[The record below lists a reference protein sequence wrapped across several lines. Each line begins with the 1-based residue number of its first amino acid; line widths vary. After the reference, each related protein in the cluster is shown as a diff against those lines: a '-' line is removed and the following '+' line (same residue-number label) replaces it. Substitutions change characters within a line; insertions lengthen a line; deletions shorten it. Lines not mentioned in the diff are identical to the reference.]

1 MHRLVLSTARR
12 RPRAHTGSVL
22 SAARR
27 RQQLSQQAPPTRPP
41 TNPQN
46 TASTSASASSSADAD
61 AAAAAASALAHAS
74 APPRNFAAPTL
85 STLAFFR
92 RAAAFALLGAAALA
106 GGTLAAF
113 AGAHLWIEHRA
124 LAPAPGP
131 GDDPDDDIW
140 GWAAAAERWTGGPAG
155 GTDPALGAAARTA
168 VRAAWA
174 AQHWGAGAS
183 VLATNAIARSTQQ
196 QQQASNGGG
205 GGGGAIEARLA
216 HAHDFLNIA
225 LAAALER
232 EAAGAPLRP
241 ATLPELRALHAATLE
256 RIGGR
261 GALYDAR
268 ADYAAVWDA
277 ALDAPRG
284 PDARARVALK
294 LGDVSA
300 RLGDGA
306 EAVAWW
312 ARALDL
318 SAGGDG
324 DDDAALDDPPASA
337 SAAADEPL
345 ELPAR
350 LPDSPPAQRVL
361 AATLSSLS
369 AHYAQAGRLQ
379 DAAAVQAHGLA
390 LLRTA
395 AAEADASASA
405 GARADAPRALH
416 TLFLQHRA
424 ALLALH
430 AAEVAHAQRTADAG
444 STRAQLERAAALS
457 AHIAACLAGGGGG
470 PQSTPQQNQ
479 RQPQQKGT
487 VALAPLADA
496 FAASGPLRAPAESLL
511 RDARRTAMHA
521 LTLCGVLYESDAAA
535 AANKAAWRRD
545 PRAAE
550 SARREALGCYERA
563 MVWAGAQDGRPG
575 AGVLEGE
582 WAALSGRYARA
593 RDAVLEAEGAALKEA
608 PAAETAGSKKA

>member
-12 RPRAHTGSVL
+12 RLRAPTGSVL
-22 SAARR
+22 SGGRR
-27 RQQLSQQAPPTRPP
+27 RQQLSQQAPPTRPS
-41 TNPQN
+41 NSPQN
-46 TASTSASASSSADAD
+46 TASSSAGADAD
-61 AAAAAASALAHAS
+61 ADAAAASALAHVS

-124 LAPAPGP
+124 LAPAPG
-131 GDDPDDDIW
+131 DDPDDDVW

-183 VLATNAIARSTQQ
+183 VLATNAIARSAQQ
-196 QQQASNGGG
+196 QQQTSDGGG

-225 LAAALER
+225 LAAALAR
-232 EAAGAPLRP
+232 DAAGAPLRP
-241 ATLPELRALHAATLE
+241 ETLPELRALHAATLE

-277 ALDAPRG
+277 ALDERG
-284 PDARARVALK
+284 PAARARVALK

-306 EAVAWW
+306 DAVAWW

-324 DDDAALDDPPASA
+324 GGDAALDGPSASA
-337 SAAADEPL
+337 SADAAAPT
-345 ELPAR
+345 LPAR

-369 AHYAQAGRLQ
+369 AHYAQAGRLH
-379 DAAAVQAHGLA
+379 DAAAVQARGLA

-395 AAEADASASA
+395 AAEAETERE
-405 GARADAPRALH
+405 RAQQPDAPRALH

-457 AHIAACLAGGGGG
+457 AQIAARLAGGIGG
-470 PQSTPQQNQ
+470 PHSTPQQNQ
-479 RQPQQKGT
+479 QNQQQQQKST
-487 VALAPLADA
+487 PDSAAPLADA
-496 FAASGPLRAPAESLL
+496 FAASSALRAPAESLL

-521 LTLCGVLYESDAAA
+521 LTLCGVLHESEAAA
-535 AANKAAWRRD
+535 AAGKAAWRRD

-563 MVWAGAQDGRPG
+563 MVWAGAQDGRAG

-593 RDAVLEAEGAALKEA
+593 RDAVLEAEGRALEGGA
-608 PAAETAGSKKA
+608 AAETAGSKKA